1 MVDIPRVQP
10 FAPSGNVPVAR
21 ENIEVRGLSARSAS
35 AVAGAVQAAN
45 RSFAEDSIR
54 QIAAGTRALAN
65 LDEELQQKAR
75 AQEAKN
81 KALATQLVNERVAL
95 AHADI
100 SRQELRVMNS
110 PDIAP
115 LRRREFFESFVEDTV
130 KKYESELP
138 EGLRTQFR
146 AELIPKSI
154 AVSARIEKDGYTD
167 HVKNEKERL
176 EVNEKIFSDQY
187 LLARSP
193 EEKMIALEAFAR
205 DVSTTVD
212 AGILRPE
219 EGQLRLQKFGKGL
232 QLKELELVAVAQP
245 TQLLIHLEQ
254 KAAGQPGVPG
264 FPDVPPDQIPELRA
278 KAATA
283 LQQSVS
289 AANALRAEEERS
301 VKKSQDEY
309 FLEILDKI
317 NRGVDVSG
325 EISQNAVRLGD
336 NNFKSASEMNYNRL
350 RDRQHD
356 AQRAQ
361 DRQIAQANLAE
372 SRAARQEA
380 RAERLQNQTNFTQL
394 SDFLIKQNQGVYDG
408 DPQQAV
414 AELNRIQ
421 VSRSDKKQALLMT
434 LERDNK
440 TATAQEEA
448 ARRLLKDVSTT
459 TANFTVN
466 YDPDSD
472 TPAKL
477 QADLE
482 SRLPQSRR
490 EGKSPFLVA
499 SDVITANLALLEKK
513 FLSKN
518 PELEKQTL
526 QYTTHAAIAQ
536 AQANK
541 TLSKEAAAYATFK
554 LETTKHIEYLK
565 SQLPKQTEPAAGA
578 NSDARRKRAGENQRL
593 LSR

>member
-130 KKYESELP
+130 KRYEGELP

-394 SDFLIKQNQGVYDG
+394 SEFMIKQSQGVYDG

>member
-130 KKYESELP
+130 KRYEGELP